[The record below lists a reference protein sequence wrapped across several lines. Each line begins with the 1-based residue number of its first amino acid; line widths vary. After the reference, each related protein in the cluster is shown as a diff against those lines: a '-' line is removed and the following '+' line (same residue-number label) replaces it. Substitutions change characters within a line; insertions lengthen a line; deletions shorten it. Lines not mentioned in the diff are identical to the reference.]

1 MLLSAIGEDISPAFI
16 EAVTGFALGASLER
30 NDILFFDNCLSSP
43 EKGISIAFKTLGF
56 DVIEKASK
64 IDERIPLDELRQDL
78 ARSPVLLGPLDM
90 GYLTY
95 LPNHRFLGGC
105 DHYVLALEM
114 NETDILLH
122 DPAGYP
128 FVRLSLEQLEP
139 AWRAERI
146 AWSCGA
152 YRYWTSPVRTS
163 NPDADEIY
171 QRAVRLFISAY
182 KEQHVAAGEHNIVGK
197 RAILSKADQIRNGTI
212 TDGEKGHLL
221 HFAFSL
227 GARRALDFSS
237 FFQGRDDGLAELKEE
252 QARLFGQCHTLAA
265 SDDWVGAAD
274 MLEQLAHIEQE
285 IETAILAAGG
295 S

>member
-30 NDILFFDNCLSSP
+30 NDMLFFDNCLSSP
-43 EKGISIAFKTLGF
+43 EKGVSIAFKTLGF
-56 DVIEKASK
+56 EVIEKASK
-64 IDERIPLDELRQDL
+64 ADERVPMDELRRDL

-95 LPNHRFLGGC
+95 LPNHRVLGGC

-114 NETDILLH
+114 DETDLLLH

-146 AWSCGA
+146 AWSCGT
-152 YRYWTSPVRTS
+152 YRCWTSPRRTS
-163 NPDADEIY
+163 NPGADDIY
-171 QRAVRLFISAY
+171 REAVRLFKSGY
-182 KEQHVAAGEHNIVGK
+182 MEQLKADGHRGK
-197 RAILSKADQIRNGTI
+197 RAILFKADQIRNGTI
-212 TDGEKGHLL
+212 SDGEKGHLL

-227 GARRALDFSS
+227 GARRALDFAN
-237 FFQGRDDGLAELKEE
+237 FFHGRDDRLAKLKEK
-252 QARLFGQCHTLAA
+252 QARLFGQCHTLAVL
-265 SDDWVGAAD
+265 DDWMRVAD
-274 MLEQLAHIEQE
+274 TLEQLAHNEQE
-285 IETAILAAGG
+285 IETAILAGCG
-295 S
+295 SCT